1 MNSLE
6 MLRSTPQASASW
18 LRNKLDGARK
28 IYLTIDID
36 VLDPAYAPGIGNP
49 EPEGISPTYLL
60 DMLNEVIDDRF
71 VGFDLVEVSPP
82 YDNGNTAAVASRIIF
97 ETCSMIKQAR
107 S

>member
-1 MNSLE
+1 MNSFE
-6 MLRSTPQASASW
+6 MLRTTPQASAAW
-18 LRNKLDGARK
+18 LRKRLEGARK
-28 IYLTIDID
+28 IYITIDID

-60 DMLNEVIDDRF
+60 DLLNEVIDGRI

-97 ETCSMIKQAR
+97 DVCSMIKQNMA
-107 S
+107 